1 MRYYITL
8 FSEYQYWMNSR
19 HALLEPRRASGLTLV
34 ELMLVVAIIG
44 VLLGI
49 AIPKYNDYQERI
61 KQTQAIQDIR
71 VLQTLVKLYA
81 TDRGSLPASLANVG
95 NAGKLDPWGRPYVYL
110 DLTSIHGKGQA
121 RKDRK
126 LNPLNSDF
134 DLYSLGKDGLSK
146 SQLTNRES
154 LDDIVRANDGAYVGL
169 ASDY

>member
-1 MRYYITL
+1 
-8 FSEYQYWMNSR
+8 MNSR
-19 HALLEPRRASGLTLV
+19 HALLEHRRASGLTLV

-44 VLLGI
+44 VLMGI
-49 AIPKYNDYQERI
+49 AIPKYSDYQERI

-81 TDRGSLPASLANVG
+81 TDRGFLPASLANVG
-95 NAGKLDPWGRPYVYL
+95 NGGKLDPWGRPYFYL
-110 DLTSIHGKGQA
+110 DLTSVHGKGQA

-146 SQLTNRES
+146 SQLTNKES

-169 ASDY
+169 ASDYS